1 MAEKKRSFEESMARL
16 EEIVTQLEKGE
27 APLEESLKLF
37 EEGTGLVRLCD
48 GNYHGWRAWGE
59 GVLPMQRYLHALDA
73 MGYRGDISLRL
84 PGERYLAQPAYPDER
99 ALAALCGEVGA

>member
-37 EEGTGLVRLCD
+37 EEGTSLMKQCSGLLDKAEQKVVKLSAGPGATQAPGPVR
-48 GNYHGWRAWGE
+48 
-59 GVLPMQRYLHALDA
+59 
-73 MGYRGDISLRL
+73 
-84 PGERYLAQPAYPDER
+84 PG
-99 ALAALCGEVGA
+99 GG